1 MTAEVPLLSC
11 DLNIAIYHHLLK
23 NGLNK
28 TAKRL
33 LKETKLVI
41 GKDQDIH
48 QYSLIAN
55 KKRILPGPEEP
66 KEKKQRKEVS
76 PIEKPGKENE
86 NSPKEAVQQKKFFQ
100 RVDPTKVEFLDE
112 RLKTNGFVESKS
124 SSYGERAYK
133 DLSSARGSDFKK
145 EKNKKKK
152 GTYSGGQIDTTKVHS
167 IKFSDD

>member
-1 MTAEVPLLSC
+1 M
-11 DLNIAIYHHLLK
+11 NIAIYKHLLQ
-23 NGLNK
+23 NGLNR

-41 GKDQDIH
+41 GKDQEIH
-48 QYSLIAN
+48 QYSLTAT
-55 KKRILPGPEEP
+55 KKRNLPSPEKP
-66 KEKKQRKEVS
+66 KEKKQKKEFS
-76 PIEKPGKENE
+76 LPEKPAEKNE
-86 NSPKEAVQQKKFFQ
+86 NSLKEIAQQKKFFQ

-112 RLKTNGFVESKS
+112 RLRTNDFVESKS

-152 GTYSGGQIDTTKVHS
+152 GTYSGGQIDTSKVHS
-167 IKFSDD
+167 IKFCDD